1 MGIFTVNHSKLQI
14 DTTVDGIEG
23 PARPPWPKG
32 DKGDTGSKR
41 DKGDRGLNTDAQVA
55 KDDVGAQGLS
65 GSGDSVDLSTV
76 LLLDGTQIM
85 TGNLH
90 MNSKRVVILG
100 NPSGAMDA
108 SNKKYVGTIANNI
121 LSGSETFQG
130 DINMNNNRIK
140 NLDTSLSN
148 NDAVNRVL
156 YLALYLL
163 VVWY

>member
-1 MGIFTVNHSKLQI
+1 
-14 DTTVDGIEG
+14 
-23 PARPPWPKG
+23 
-32 DKGDTGSKR
+32 
-41 DKGDRGLNTDAQVA
+41 
-55 KDDVGAQGLS
+55 
-65 GSGDSVDLSTV
+65 
-76 LLLDGTQIM
+76 M

-90 MNSKRVVILG
+90 MNSKRVVSLG
-100 NPSGAMDA
+100 KPSGAMDA

-148 NDAVNRVL
+148 SDAVNRVL

-163 VVWY
+163 VV

>member
-23 PARPPWPKG
+23 PAGPPWPKG

-41 DKGDRGLNTDAQVA
+41 DKGDRGLNTDAQRA
-55 KDDVGAQGLS
+55 KDDVGTQGLS
-65 GSGDSVDLSTV
+65 GSGDSVYLSTV

-90 MNSKRVVILG
+90 MNSKSVVSLG

-148 NDAVNRVL
+148 SDAVNRVL

>member
-1 MGIFTVNHSKLQI
+1 
-14 DTTVDGIEG
+14 
-23 PARPPWPKG
+23 
-32 DKGDTGSKR
+32 
-41 DKGDRGLNTDAQVA
+41 
-55 KDDVGAQGLS
+55 
-65 GSGDSVDLSTV
+65 
-76 LLLDGTQIM
+76 
-85 TGNLH
+85 
-90 MNSKRVVILG
+90 
-100 NPSGAMDA
+100 MDA